1 MSKSGIVIF
10 LAGGIIGSV
19 SAWFVL
25 KKKYEQIAQE
35 EIDSVK
41 AIYTVKKAETECN
54 EPAHEPITVNE
65 PITEHTKLKP
75 DIIEFATKLRETGYV
90 KYEEH
95 FDKIPEEKEQNNLAK
110 APYVISPDQFSE
122 GDEYDK
128 ITLTY
133 YDGDGILAD
142 DNDEIINE
150 VDEVVGDN
158 FVDHFGEYEEDSVYV
173 RNDILRCDYEICKDL
188 RSYKDVANPY

>member
-65 PITEHTKLKP
+65 PITEHAKLKP

-95 FDKIPEEKEQNNLAK
+95 FDKIPEEKEQNNFAK

>member
-19 SAWFVL
+19 SAWLVL
-25 KKKYEQIAQE
+25 KKRYEQIAQE

-41 AIYTVKKAETECN
+41 AMYTVKKAEPECDESVQ
-54 EPAHEPITVNE
+54 EPTTADEPI
-65 PITEHTKLKP
+65 PEHTKLKP

-95 FDKIPEEKEQNNLAK
+95 FDKAAEEKEQNNMPNT
-110 APYVISPDQFSE
+110 PYVISPDQFSE

-150 VDEVVGDN
+150 VDEIVGDD
-158 FVDHFGEYEEDSVYV
+158 FVDHFGEYEEDSVYI